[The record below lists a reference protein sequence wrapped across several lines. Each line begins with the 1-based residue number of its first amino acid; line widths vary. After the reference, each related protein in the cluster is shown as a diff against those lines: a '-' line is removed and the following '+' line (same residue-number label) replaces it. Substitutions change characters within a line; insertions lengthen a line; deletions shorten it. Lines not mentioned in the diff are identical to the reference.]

1 MSIYVCKLAKYYG
14 LLAIN
19 DIISLDSSV
28 NLTFITV
35 TNEPRTYYEV
45 QYSFYSSEWEH
56 AIEAKYTQLL
66 KVGVFEWVNEL
77 LASKK
82 AIESCIIFKKKLN
95 EHGNHVKFK
104 AHIVAK
110 DFSQISGKDFSETFF
125 SVAKFTTLWMFFTL
139 AAYLDFEIYQIDIIV
154 AYL

>member
-1 MSIYVCKLAKYYG
+1 MCVYKLAEHYG

-19 DIISLDSSV
+19 NIISLSGFV
-28 NLTFITV
+28 NLIFIAI

-45 QYSFYSSEWEH
+45 LCSLYSSEWKH

-66 KVGVFEWVNEL
+66 KVDVFEWVNEL

-82 AIESCIIFKKKLN
+82 AIRSHIIFREKLN
-95 EHGNHVKFK
+95 KHGNCIKFK

-110 DFSQISGKDFSETFF
+110 GFLQVLSKDFSENFF
-125 SVAKFTTLWMFFTL
+125 SVAKFTIL
-139 AAYLDFEIYQIDIIV
+139 
-154 AYL
+154 